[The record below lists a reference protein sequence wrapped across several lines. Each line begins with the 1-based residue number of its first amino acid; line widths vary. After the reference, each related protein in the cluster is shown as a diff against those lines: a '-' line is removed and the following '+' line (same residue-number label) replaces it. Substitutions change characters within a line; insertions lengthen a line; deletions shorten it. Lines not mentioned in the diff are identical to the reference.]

1 MQLKLNELDWANRG
15 RQSDKV
21 LTGTAPESSEC
32 SSQPVIATES
42 PERKYSPP
50 VHDLD
55 WALLAAA
62 EEMKFDWR
70 SSCLWIGKKWG
81 SRKSLWDDSILRVH
95 GALWLAFPTFRF
107 LNKTETSFAAGSAK
121 LEFYLAGRA

>member
-1 MQLKLNELDWANRG
+1 MTPRRVFELNRAANPPTGSFVLFTKTIQCFTDTAMQLKLNELDWANRG

-62 EEMKFDWR
+62 EEMKFDWPEFLPVDR
-70 SSCLWIGKKWG
+70 KKVG
-81 SRKSLWDDSILRVH
+81 IAQVAV
-95 GALWLAFPTFRF
+95 G
-107 LNKTETSFAAGSAK
+107 
-121 LEFYLAGRA
+121 